1 LLDADADRA
10 DLELRL
16 IKLTLKDGAR
26 VHPFA
31 GNGSS
36 WRESD
41 VRSNPDVSYAPAAA
55 LGIDAGGKA
64 TGPLRVSLGTSD
76 LDKAKQRLT
85 DWFILNPAAEACLPS
100 FHRGGN
106 RP

>member
-1 LLDADADRA
+1 MKIT
-10 DLELRL
+10 EM
-16 IKLTLKDGAR
+16 AR
-26 VHPFA
+26 SSATSV
-31 GNGSS
+31 NGRI

-85 DWFILNPAAEACLPS
+85 DWFIPNPAAEACLPS

-106 RP
+106 RPQPDSRPSQVDWLVHAG